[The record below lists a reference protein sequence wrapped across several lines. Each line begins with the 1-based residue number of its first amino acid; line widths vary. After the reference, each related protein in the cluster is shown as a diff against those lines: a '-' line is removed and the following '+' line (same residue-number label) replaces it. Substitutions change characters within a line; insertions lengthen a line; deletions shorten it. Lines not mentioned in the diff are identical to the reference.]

1 MVGSHVQVFSFFPT
15 IRRYHVLFDSCRL
28 LSMQPLPILNFV
40 EKVDSEKAEIAGD
53 AKTSFSKNWSM
64 VHDWSTASHSTVVLL
79 TMALQSGYT
88 KLQSTKTKNAG
99 HNSKKIS
106 TNTTALNG
114 HSLGGQR
121 LSTSWIWPWL
131 SKSKSKITASS
142 QTSLRRKW
150 RYIYTSHRT
159 QHTLRGSW
167 RAWWWDKCY
176 EYSASA
182 LEPSTSRGIHIKNF
196 YDRLVRRGYSHSDL
210 LPLLEKAATNA
221 EAFIGKSE
229 EDKAREKRQKD
240 EDSSKRIFLHLKYHP
255 NDPKSSTIQKAI
267 RESILCIQREI
278 NPLQN
283 WRTKEDT
290 KYLWIAWQCVTV
302 HTQTWVPQR
311 WLCCCVKLKWVY
323 NCLRYR
329 ISQQHSSPSHLKL
342 KQITK
347 WVLSSGKIL
356 FCLWARYNLICVP
369 L

>member
-1 MVGSHVQVFSFFPT
+1 M
-15 IRRYHVLFDSCRL
+15 
-28 LSMQPLPILNFV
+28 
-40 EKVDSEKAEIAGD
+40 
-53 AKTSFSKNWSM
+53 
-64 VHDWSTASHSTVVLL
+64 
-79 TMALQSGYT
+79 QSGYT

-302 HTQTWVPQR
+302 HTQTWDPSTMIML
-311 WLCCCVKLKWVY
+311 LCKVGVY
-323 NCLRYR
+323 NC
-329 ISQQHSSPSHLKL
+329 HSVSYFSTTFLTVPLEVEAD
-342 KQITK
+342 TK
-347 WVLSSGKIL
+347 WVLSLGKIL
-356 FCLWARYNLICVP
+356 ICVGIHYETKMSKP
-369 L
+369 TLVCNCTYRLNITTQGQGY